1 MIYEE
6 WQQYE
11 KDFIK
16 EVSGKMSRSEIA
28 EKLERTDA
36 AVATQASRL
45 GIPLGVIR
53 KNIAWRTNE
62 IALFSSH
69 TDREIKSIT
78 GRTMQ
83 SVQSKRYEIEGRRQ
97 GRK

>member
-28 EKLERTDA
+28 EKLERTTA
-36 AVATQASRL
+36 AVAAQASRL
-45 GIPLGVIR
+45 GISLGVIR

-83 SVQSKRYEIEGRRQ
+83 SVQSKRYEIDGRR
-97 GRK
+97 GNK